1 LGTTSYILPA
11 DLLTNIEA
19 LAPRVDDIEIVLFE
33 SDEMSNLPDEE
44 TIRKLESIAAAND
57 LTYTV
62 HLPLDINLGSL
73 VESER
78 RRSVEKCLRITSL
91 VSPLGAMPFI
101 VHFHP
106 AYGPGTG
113 DDPPAGWVPSL
124 EKSTRELLASG
135 IEPDRLCVENLDYRY
150 ELVEEIVVRHGLS
163 VCLDVGHMLLY
174 DHPLKEFIDLHLHRI
189 RVVHLHGLKGG
200 VDHKDITDIPSDRL
214 DMLMERLTSDE
225 GRPRVVTLEVFTP
238 DDLKLSMAHLERFL
252 T

>member
-44 TIRKLESIAAAND
+44 TIRKLKSIAAATN

-73 VESER
+73 IESER
-78 RRSVEKCLRITSL
+78 RRSVEKCLRIISL
-91 VSPLGAMPFI
+91 VSPLGSMPFI

-106 AYGPGTG
+106 AGGPGTG
-113 DDPPAGWVPSL
+113 DIPPAGWVSSL
-124 EKSTRELLASG
+124 TKSTRELLASG

-150 ELVEEIVVRHGLS
+150 ELVEEIVVHHGLS

-174 DHPLKEFIDLHLHRI
+174 NHPIEEFIDLHLHRI
-189 RVVHLHGLKGG
+189 RVVHLHGLKDG
-200 VDHKDITDIPSDRL
+200 VDHKDITDIPPDCL
-214 DMLMERLTSDE
+214 DMLMERLTSDS